1 MSSCELRIE
10 VLGTFLNITVSS
22 LLNFLSFSL
31 LSHRGLSIK
40 ARIGHIKHL
49 SLSTSVHLC
58 VCLPSI
64 IYSDHHYNFA
74 VSCNQCCL
82 LASFSLT
89 TPLLELVRIL
99 PQDFRC
105 ARKMSQSGDV
115 QVPVVL
121 PPPALR
127 VPDGPESSARR
138 VVVKAS
144 DVEAEVGRN
153 AGGSASSREG
163 CAKRESNE
171 TSRQKSATLCRKV
184 VMKG

>member
-1 MSSCELRIE
+1 M
-10 VLGTFLNITVSS
+10 SS

-64 IYSDHHYNFA
+64 IYSDNHYNFA
-74 VSCNQCCL
+74 VCCNKCCL

-89 TPLLELVRIL
+89 TPLLELARIL
-99 PQDFRC
+99 PQNFRC

-115 QVPVVL
+115 QVRSSPLFHHSGSPMARSPLHVASWSRPATWRRRWDATPVGAHL
-121 PPPALR
+121 HNR
-127 VPDGPESSARR
+127 H
-138 VVVKAS
+138 
-144 DVEAEVGRN
+144 
-153 AGGSASSREG
+153 
-163 CAKRESNE
+163 
-171 TSRQKSATLCRKV
+171 
-184 VMKG
+184 